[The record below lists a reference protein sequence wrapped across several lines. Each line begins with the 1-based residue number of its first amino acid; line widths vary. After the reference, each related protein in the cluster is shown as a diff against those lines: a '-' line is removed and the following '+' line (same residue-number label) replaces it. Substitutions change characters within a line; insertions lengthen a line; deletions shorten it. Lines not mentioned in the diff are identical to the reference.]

1 MSSNFPYIEK
11 ELSWLAFN
19 ERVLQEA
26 ADSTVPVVERAR
38 FLGIFSNNMD
48 EFFRVR
54 VAGVR
59 RRIVIG
65 SESGDAEEARDL
77 LARIQTKVLELQEE
91 FDDIYAEV
99 LKALAKHRIYLV
111 EENDLSEEQVVWLR
125 RYFKDKLLRYIAP
138 IIITEDTD
146 LSHVLKDDLTYLITE
161 MRREGEVRYAAIEVP
176 TDETSRFV
184 ALPRVKGSKRKD
196 FILLDNIIRVCT
208 DEIYQ
213 PFFKYDSCS
222 SYSMKMTRDAEYGL
236 ADDIDQSLLEQ
247 MSEGLKQRFTSKPV
261 RFVHDRTMPV
271 AMIEMIGQR
280 LGMTSIDSV
289 VPGGRY
295 HNFRDYIGFPNPGR
309 DYLEHEKVSALNSH
323 AFEKAPNVFRA
334 IDKSDI
340 LLYYPYHKF
349 RYFTEFLRQ
358 AAFDPQVVDIKI
370 CNYRLAKRSRIVKSL
385 IDAVENGK
393 SVTVYIELAARFD
406 EEANIE
412 WAKKLTDA
420 NVKVDFGIHGLK
432 THSKICL
439 ITRREIVEDK
449 SESKIKRYACVGTG
463 NFHEKTAKIYTDYSL
478 FTADA
483 QVTKEVA
490 DVFQFISYSYRDY
503 RFKHLLVSP
512 RNTRNKLIKLIDQEI
527 ERATNKEGGEIAL
540 KLNNIDDRQLIKKLY
555 EASQAGVKIRMIVRS
570 ICSLVPGVKGV
581 SENIQI
587 LSVVD
592 RFLEHP
598 RVFIFG
604 KEKKHQQANVYIA
617 SSDLMVRNLDLRIEV
632 GVPIYDDNL
641 RKQII
646 DDFDLQWSDTTK
658 ARQINKHQDNRYKPR
673 GNKRKIRSQMATY
686 ERYKKLEHKANA

>member
-1 MSSNFPYIEK
+1 MNLSFPYIEK

-26 ADSTVPVVERAR
+26 ADKTVPVVERAR

-54 VAGVR
+54 VANVR

-65 SESGDAEEARDL
+65 TESGDTDAEDARETM
-77 LARIQTKVLELQEE
+77 AKIQNKVLELQEE
-91 FDDIYAEV
+91 FDEIYTEV

-111 EENDLSEEQVVWLR
+111 EENDLTPEQIQWLQ

-138 IIITEDTD
+138 ILIKEDTD
-146 LSHVLKDDLTYLITE
+146 LGHVLKDDLTYLITE
-161 MRREGEVRYAAIEVP
+161 LHLKGEIRYAAIEVP

-196 FILLDNIIRVCT
+196 FVLLDNIIRVCT
-208 DEIYQ
+208 DQIYQ
-213 PFFKYDSCS
+213 PFFEYDSCA

-247 MSEGLKQRFTSKPV
+247 MSEGLKQRLTSKPV
-261 RFVHDRTMPV
+261 RFVHDRAMPV

-280 LGMTSIDSV
+280 LGMSSIDSV

-295 HNFRDYIGFPNPGR
+295 HNFRDYMGFPNPGR
-309 DYLEHEKVSALNSH
+309 EYLEHEKISALNSH
-323 AFEKAPNVFRA
+323 AFEKEPNIFAAMEKRDV
-334 IDKSDI
+334 

-358 AAFDPQVVDIKI
+358 AAFDPEVLEIKI
-370 CNYRLAKRSRIVKSL
+370 CAYRLAKRSRIVKSL

-420 NVKVDFGIHGLK
+420 NAKVEFGIPALK

-439 ITRREIVEDK
+439 ITRRGL
-449 SESKIKRYACVGTG
+449 SSSKRMHYACIGTG
-463 NFHEKTAKIYTDYSL
+463 NFNEKTAKTYTDYAL
-478 FTADA
+478 FTADPKI
-483 QVTKEVA
+483 TREVS
-490 DVFQFISYSYRDY
+490 DVFQFISYSYRDF

-512 RNTRNKLIKLIDQEI
+512 RNTRNKLLKLIEQEM
-527 ERATNKEGGEIAL
+527 ELASSGKGGEIAI
-540 KLNNIDDRQLIKKLY
+540 KVNNIDDLQIIKKLY
-555 EASQAGVKIRMIVRS
+555 EASQAGVKIRMVVRG
-570 ICSLVPGVKGV
+570 ICAIVPGIKGV
-581 SENIQI
+581 SDNIQI
-587 LSVVD
+587 LSIVD

-604 KEKKHQQANVYIA
+604 REKKNQAAQVYIA
-617 SSDLMVRNLDLRIEV
+617 SSDLMSRNLDLRVEV
-632 GVPIYDDNL
+632 GVPIYNDAL
-641 RKQII
+641 RKQVI

-658 ARQINKHQDNRYKPR
+658 ARLINKEQDNRYKPR
-673 GNKRKIRSQMATY
+673 GNKRKIRSQAATY
-686 ERYKKLEHKANA
+686 ERYKKLEHKANG